1 VHSWQHFKILKMTNK
16 QAELIDGKKIA
27 AQVKEE
33 LKTEVAKMIDNDERA
48 PHLVAVLVGD
58 DPASQTYVG
67 SKEKAAQNIGMISS
81 VYRFSD
87 NITEAELLETIDF
100 LNKDEE
106 VDGFIVQLPLPK
118 HIDVNKVI
126 NRIDPAKDVDGFHP
140 VNVGKMAL
148 GQPTYVSA
156 TPAGIMELLKR
167 SKVETEGKHCVVLGR
182 SNIVGSPM
190 SILMSKKSNPGNSTV
205 TICHSKTINI
215 EEITKSADIL
225 ICAIGQP
232 QFVKGN
238 MVKESAV
245 VIDVGIHRIPAKNE
259 KGYEIVGDVQFDEVS
274 KKASKITPVPGGV
287 GPMTIAMLL
296 KNTLSAAK
304 KEFYL

>member
-1 VHSWQHFKILKMTNK
+1 MTNK
-16 QAELIDGKKIA
+16 QAKIIDGKKIA
-27 AQVKEE
+27 AQIKEE
-33 LKTEVAKMIDNDERA
+33 LKKEIAKMIDNDERA

-67 SKEKAAQNIGMISS
+67 SKEKAAHSIGMVSS
-81 VYRFSD
+81 VYRLLEKT
-87 NITEAELLETIDF
+87 TEEELLHTIDF
-100 LNKDEE
+100 LNNDDE

-118 HIDVNKVI
+118 HIDVDRVI
-126 NRIDPAKDVDGFHP
+126 NQINPAKDVDGFHP

-148 GQPTYVSA
+148 GEPAYVSA

-190 SILMSKKSNPGNSTV
+190 SILMSKKTNPGNSTV
-205 TICHSKTINI
+205 TICHSKTKNM
-215 EEITKSADIL
+215 EEFTKMADIL

-232 QFVKGN
+232 QFVKAD
-238 MVKESAV
+238 MVKEGAV
-245 VIDVGIHRIPAKNE
+245 VIDVGIHRIPANNE
-259 KGYEIVGDVQFDEVS
+259 KGYTIVGDVDFEEVS
-274 KKASKITPVPGGV
+274 KKASMITPVPGGV

-296 KNTLSAAK
+296 KNTLIAAK
-304 KEFYL
+304 KEFYN